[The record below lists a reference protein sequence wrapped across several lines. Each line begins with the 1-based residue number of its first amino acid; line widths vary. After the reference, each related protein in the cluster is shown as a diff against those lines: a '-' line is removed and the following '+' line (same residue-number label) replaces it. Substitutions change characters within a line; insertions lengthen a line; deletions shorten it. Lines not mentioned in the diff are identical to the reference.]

1 MRKKLFI
8 NFFTVFLVFLLFLD
22 VVVFGVLNNNVND
35 SYNTQ
40 YDEVSKQIVTGYN
53 NYFATVLDTS
63 NTVVSLLRSKE
74 NGGPNQI
81 SNVFE
86 FTSDVKSDIIGM
98 SLYTSGYNVFSQSN
112 LAHTLDSSDRYYLFD
127 KTNGDS
133 TMYIFSKLYS
143 DNFTPR
149 VCLVRKVVYYDQN
162 GLKQSG
168 IIVIEMNFEQVIDI
182 AENLNLGE
190 KGYLSILDGDG
201 KRIYSNSNIDIEP
214 NQEIIDELVIG
225 TTSIRNDGNL
235 LYVKISSLEKTPW
248 KIAIFANASGLE
260 KTHNTLLIY
269 LFITTVLGLIIA
281 FIIINRVSKQLTKPL
296 LDLENHMLEIDDN
309 YHLKIIKNKYEVPE
323 IESLTKSFN
332 TMIYRINELMEE
344 VVEKSNSQRMSEL
357 KSLQNQINP
366 HFLYNTLDS
375 IIYLTESEDNEKSIE
390 MTVALARLFRISISR
405 GKFIIPIKNEIEHAR
420 SYLIIQSIRYRD
432 AFKYNFEIDH
442 NIYKYKTM
450 KLILQP
456 LIENA
461 IYHGLKNKIDEGLIL
476 IKGYIEEDFVIFEVS
491 DNGYG
496 ITEDKINDLY
506 KTFNNPDLNDGV
518 GVKNVYQRLKLY
530 FGNRADLK
538 IISVLDEGTT
548 IRLQIPI
555 KEELEND

>member
-8 NFFTVFLVFLLFLD
+8 NFFSVFVVFLLFLD
-22 VVVFGVLNNNVND
+22 FVVFGVLNNNVNE

-53 NYFATVLDTS
+53 NYLATVLDTS
-63 NTVVSLLRSKE
+63 NTVVLLLRAKE
-74 NGGPNQI
+74 NSGEEQI

-98 SLYTSGYNVFSQSN
+98 SLYTEDYEVYSQST
-112 LAHTLDSSDRYYLFD
+112 LAHTLDLEDKEYLFD
-127 KTNGDS
+127 KTKVDS
-133 TMYIFSKLYS
+133 TMYVFSKLYT
-143 DNFTPR
+143 DKYTPR
-149 VCLVRKVVYYDQN
+149 VCLSRQIVFYDN
-162 GLKQSG
+162 NSIKKTG
-168 IIVIEMNFEQVIDI
+168 IIVIEMNFEQVIDM
-182 AENLNLGE
+182 AENLNLGD
-190 KGYLSILDGDG
+190 KGYLSIVDGDG
-201 KRIYSNSNIDIEP
+201 ERIYSNTSGMEDP
-214 NQEIIDELVIG
+214 NQQVIDDLVIG
-225 TTSIRNDGNL
+225 TTSIKSDGDL
-235 LYVKISSLEKTPW
+235 IYVKISSLEKTPW

-260 KTHNTLLIY
+260 KTHNILLTY
-269 LFITTVLGLIIA
+269 LIVATVLGLVVA
-281 FIIINRVSKQLTKPL
+281 FFIINKVSKQLTKPL
-296 LDLENHMLEIDDN
+296 LDLENHMLEIDQN
-309 YHLKIIKNKYEVPE
+309 YHLKIIENEYDIPE
-323 IESLTKSFN
+323 IKSLTKSFN
-332 TMIYRINELMEE
+332 EMIVRINELMEE

-375 IIYLTESEDNEKSIE
+375 IIYLTESEENEKSIE

-405 GKFIIPIKNEIEHAR
+405 GKFIIPIKNEIDHAK
-420 SYLIIQSIRYRD
+420 SYLIIQSIRYQD
-432 AFKYNFEIDH
+432 AFTYEFDIEPSILEFQ
-442 NIYKYKTM
+442 TM

-461 IYHGLKNKIDEGLIL
+461 IYHGLKSKIDEGRIIIRGFREGNLI
-476 IKGYIEEDFVIFEVS
+476 IFEVT

-496 ITEDKINDLY
+496 ITEEKIAELY

-530 FGNRADLK
+530 FGNSADLQ
-538 IISVLDEGTT
+538 IISELDEGTT

-555 KEELEND
+555 KEELENE